1 MALQQNEYNSK
12 TGEHTINSIPTG
24 GWWKGRK
31 TEREARAAEY
41 DIHLD
46 RMATDPEYKKNW
58 ERNEADFKEAMA
70 KHNI

>member
-1 MALQQNEYNSK
+1 MQNENEYNSK

-24 GWWKGRK
+24 GWWKGRQ
-31 TEREARAAEY
+31 TNREFWKELD
-41 DIHLD
+41 DIHNE